1 MGWSFHKSI
10 KIGPFRL
17 NIGKTGIGFS
27 VGSHGFRT
35 GVRSNGS
42 TYNSVSIP
50 GTGIRYTTGGKKSSG
65 GNSWFSFLIRI
76 IFIPVSFWI

>member
-10 KIGPFRL
+10 KIGPFRI

-27 VGSHGFRT
+27 VGAHGFRT

-42 TYNSVSIP
+42 TYKSVSIP

-65 GNSWFSFLIRI
+65 GNSRFSFLISI
-76 IFIPVSFWI
+76 IFIPVFFWI